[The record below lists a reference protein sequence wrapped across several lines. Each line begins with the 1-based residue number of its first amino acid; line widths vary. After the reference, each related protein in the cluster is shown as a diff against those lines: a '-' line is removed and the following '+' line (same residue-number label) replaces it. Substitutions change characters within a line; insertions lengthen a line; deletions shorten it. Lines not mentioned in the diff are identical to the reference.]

1 MKKTRLVSLIVSLIL
16 IFSLVGCTKN
26 TENTN
31 NGDNKDVSDI
41 MGSKPHKESEQIES
55 NEPNINDEQT
65 GNLDD
70 IIGDEAVEPTDSS
83 DEQLDSSS
91 ALRSICEFRVIDC
104 GQADSI
110 LIKSSDDVIL
120 IDAGE
125 SKDATEIKKVLDN
138 MGVKE
143 ISLLVATHPH
153 SDHIGGM
160 QEIVENYNI
169 KKIIMSPQTHTS
181 KTYENLLNA
190 IDAKG
195 NTISVAEPGKEY
207 SIGDINIKVI
217 GPCDD
222 YNELND
228 DSVVMVASYG
238 NIDMLL
244 TGDAEFTAE
253 KDYVEYL
260 DDSIELLKVGHHGS
274 DTSTSDNLLSI
285 IEPEVALIS
294 CGTDNKYGHPCQETL
309 DKFNK
314 LNIPVYRTDLMGD
327 IIIRTDGNK
336 YTIENK
342 NGDELGNNNE
352 SNDIKDSN
360 SDNQNTNSDNNNNSL
375 DNSSDNNSQGN
386 KENVV
391 YISSNGT
398 KYHSRET
405 CSGLIVA
412 REINTVSE
420 QEAINNGLEKCKR
433 CW

>member
-1 MKKTRLVSLIVSLIL
+1 MKKTSLVSLIVSLIL

-26 TENTN
+26 IENTN
-31 NGDNKDVSDI
+31 NGDTKDVSDI
-41 MGSKPHKESEQIES
+41 MGSKPHKESEQIKI

-222 YNELND
+222 YDELND
-228 DSVVMVASYG
+228 NSVVMVASYG

-294 CGTDNKYGHPCQETL
+294 CGIDNKYGHPCQETL

-342 NGDELGNNNE
+342 NGDELGNNK

-386 KENVV
+386 QENIV

-412 REINTVSE
+412 REINTVSK